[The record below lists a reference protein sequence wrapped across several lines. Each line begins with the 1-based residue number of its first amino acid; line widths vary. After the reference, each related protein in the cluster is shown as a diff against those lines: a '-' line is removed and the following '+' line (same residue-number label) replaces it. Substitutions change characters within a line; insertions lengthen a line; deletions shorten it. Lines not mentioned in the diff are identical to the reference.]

1 MPRIKN
7 YNSIPLLAIEAV
19 AQTLKV
25 HQRTLRIWDQEG
37 ILVPTRT
44 EKNRRM
50 YSFMDIEKGK
60 FILFLS
66 RNLAVNLSGIKLIL
80 AILEKINIK
89 LAQYIDF
96 TNEIAQKANF
106 DKKVQQENIQK
117 TKKRGRPK
125 KIL

>member
-106 DKKVQQENIQK
+106 DKKIQQENIQK

>member
-1 MPRIKN
+1 MN

>member
-1 MPRIKN
+1 MN

-106 DKKVQQENIQK
+106 DKKIQQENIQK